1 VDDFTLPG
9 SPPSSTLDVAITG
22 LNTHFASG
30 TTQVLFGAQIT
41 VNSVTVFDA
50 THLTANITTSYLNG
64 SVLTASPAGWQQ
76 VYVNTGAEQV
86 LGGFFVEGPTFV
98 SVVPSSAAQG
108 STVDVTIT
116 GSLTNWVQGQTEA
129 ILGAGVTV
137 KNLTITS
144 PTTATATISVSP
156 TAPVGGN
163 SVVMITGSEIESGA
177 GFTVTPS
184 AAQILSIL
192 PPGCSVINSVLTCN
206 GVSLPSGS
214 LPWQVMQLQTST
226 LNIVGQDTHWLQ
238 GETSVSFGSGVAV
251 DSLTVTSPTTATVQ
265 ITVLSG
271 SPVGY
276 ATLTT
281 YTDGETVTLPQAIDI
296 EQGFPTLLATTP
308 SGAQQ
313 GNTLNLQILGRF
325 THWQQ
330 GVTTVSFNR
339 DITVNA
345 FTVVDSDSAIAN
357 ITVSPLASIDWP
369 YCLPCVAK
377 QPHHHGYNRHRAGES
392 ARDILRHTGS
402 GRNHRCFTE
411 HSQSRIDRDGNRYWF
426 GDSLRPGRN
435 HG

>member
-1 VDDFTLPG
+1 M
-9 SPPSSTLDVAITG
+9 
-22 LNTHFASG
+22 
-30 TTQVLFGAQIT
+30 
-41 VNSVTVFDA
+41 
-50 THLTANITTSYLNG
+50 
-64 SVLTASPAGWQQ
+64 
-76 VYVNTGAEQV
+76 
-86 LGGFFVEGPTFV
+86 
-98 SVVPSSAAQG
+98 
-108 STVDVTIT
+108 
-116 GSLTNWVQGQTEA
+116 
-129 ILGAGVTV
+129 

-330 GVTTVSFNR
+330 GGHYGLVQPGHHGECLHGGRFRQRHCEYHRKPTGFHR
-339 DITVNA
+339 L
-345 FTVVDSDSAIAN
+345 AI
-357 ITVSPLASIDWP
+357 
-369 YCLPCVAK
+369 LPAIVAK
-377 QPHHHGYNRHRAGES
+377 QPHHHGYNRHRAGKS